1 MSRRCFDD
9 WCSEESPRGVYARMA
24 QQEPW
29 KVQAVRCKPVG
40 APRRA
45 HGPGTAR
52 KWGEKQWW
60 ILISPGWGPSNR
72 PPKHPASLF
81 TESVS
86 FARRARC
93 AVSSAGAR
101 RSWILPALRLGWTA
115 ASHHRSPVSTGWSY
129 DNENSRPACCSTPDG
144 QRVEK
149 SRQAH
154 LHSHF
159 IILKGVLQ
167 CESLKF

>member
-1 MSRRCFDD
+1 MMNLDF
-9 WCSEESPRGVYARMA
+9 P
-24 QQEPW
+24 
-29 KVQAVRCKPVG
+29 
-40 APRRA
+40 
-45 HGPGTAR
+45 
-52 KWGEKQWW
+52 
-60 ILISPGWGPSNR
+60 
-72 PPKHPASLF
+72 
-81 TESVS
+81 
-86 FARRARC
+86 
-93 AVSSAGAR
+93 
-101 RSWILPALRLGWTA
+101 RLGTIQQA
-115 ASHHRSPVSTGWSY
+115 AEASGIPVYRVRQLCKAGTVRSVQCGRKTLVNLTSPVSTGWSY